1 MKNEGKR
8 KFLFSQKDRPDLLPE
23 DTTPNLA
30 YFFKLLGRKAGKL
43 LSLNLMMVF
52 QILPIVIAVFV
63 YMMGEKIPT
72 VESPMYA
79 SLLGAYTAGD
89 SPIAGTLLGLFGRQ
103 LEIPVLTT
111 GRLITILCLL
121 GVTMLTW
128 GWQNVGAVYNLR
140 SMVRGDSCF
149 LWSDFFYAIRRNL
162 KQGFLFGL
170 IDFVAIALLG
180 FNIYFYFTLSAEF
193 SYGVMYAVSIAIA
206 VFYICMRAYIYPMM
220 ITFDLSI
227 YKLLK
232 NGLIFSLLGIKRNIM
247 MLLGMLVVVALTL
260 ALVFGGLSS
269 GLSFTLILPFFYFLP
284 LVGFIATYAA
294 YPNIKRYMID
304 PYEQP
309 EAEESEPEEA

>member
-1 MKNEGKR
+1 MENERKR
-8 KFLFSQKDRPDLLPE
+8 KSFFQKKDRPDLMPE
-23 DTTPNLA
+23 DTSPTLA

-43 LSLNLMMVF
+43 LSLNLLMVL
-52 QILPIVIAVFV
+52 QVLPLVIAVFV
-63 YMMGEKIPT
+63 YMMGAKTPT

-79 SLLGAYTAGD
+79 PLLGTYIAGG

-103 LEIPVLTT
+103 LDIPVMTT
-111 GRLITILCLL
+111 GRLIVILCLVGFTL
-121 GVTMLTW
+121 LTW

-162 KQGFLFGL
+162 VQGFLFGI
-170 IDFVAIALLG
+170 IDFIIIGLLG
-180 FNIYFYFTLSAEF
+180 FNIYFYFTLSTEF
-193 SYGVMYAVSIAIA
+193 SYGVMYAISIALA
-206 VFYICMRAYIYPMM
+206 VFYICMRTYIYPMM

-232 NGLIFSLLGIKRNIM
+232 NGLIFTLLGIKRNIM
-247 MLLGMLVVVALTL
+247 MLLGMLLVVVITL
-260 ALVFGGLSS
+260 ALVFGGLAS

-284 LVGFIATYAA
+284 LVGFIGIYAA

-309 EAEESEPEEA
+309 EDTVEED